1 MSKPKTDRRVQRTRQ
16 ALRDALVTLML
27 EKSYEKIV
35 VQEIIDRANVG
46 RATFYNHYQDKDDL
60 LLRGVAGIAY
70 RQEEEEIV
78 RESHDQPEGTHQ
90 SDTLQT
96 AGMFKHSRQNKRLHR
111 VMFKRSRENPI
122 LEKVTAFLYAN
133 VEKQLTQLT
142 AVAHEPTVP
151 IPVLTQFISGG
162 LLALI
167 RWWHDNDFP
176 YTPEEMDAF
185 FQQIAM
191 PGTLN
196 VLGKRE
202 SADKK

>member
-1 MSKPKTDRRVQRTRQ
+1 MNKQKTDRRVQRTRK

-27 EKSYEKIV
+27 EKSYEKITI
-35 VQEIIDRANVG
+35 QEIIDQANIG

-70 RQEEEEIV
+70 REEEEPIV
-78 RESHDQPEGTHQ
+78 EAHNQAAALRQP
-90 SDTLQT
+90 DTVQT
-96 AGMFKHSRQNKRLHR
+96 AGMFKHSQQNKRVHQ

-122 LEKVTAFLYAN
+122 LEKVTTFLYAN
-133 VEKQLTQLT
+133 VEKQLVQLT

-151 IPVLTQFISGG
+151 IPVLTHFISGG

-176 YTPEEMDAF
+176 YAPEEMDAF

-196 VLGKRE
+196 VLGKRG

>member
-1 MSKPKTDRRVQRTRQ
+1 MRKQKIDRRVQRTRQ
-16 ALRDALVTLML
+16 ALRNALVTLML
-27 EKSYEKIV
+27 EKSYEKITI
-35 VQEIIDRANVG
+35 QEIIDRANVG

-60 LLRGVAGIAY
+60 LLRGIAGIAY
-70 RQEEEEIV
+70 RQEEESFL
-78 RESHDQPEGTHQ
+78 ESHSQAAETQPP
-90 SDTLQT
+90 DTMQT
-96 AGMFKHSRQNKRLHR
+96 VGMFKHSQQNKRLHQ

-122 LEKVTAFLYAN
+122 LEKVTNFLHAN
-133 VEKQLTQLT
+133 VEKQLGQLRE
-142 AVAHEPTVP
+142 ADHDPPVP
-151 IPVLTQFISGG
+151 VPVLAQFITGG

-196 VLGKRE
+196 VLGKRG
-202 SADKK
+202 SPDKK